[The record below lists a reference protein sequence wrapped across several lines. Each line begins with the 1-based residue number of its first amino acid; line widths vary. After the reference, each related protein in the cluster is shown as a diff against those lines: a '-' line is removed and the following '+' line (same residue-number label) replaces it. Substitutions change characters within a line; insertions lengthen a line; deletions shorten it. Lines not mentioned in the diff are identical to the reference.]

1 MTDKKLVRGNYVT
14 VPQPDPFAS
23 APSPFEPSTPSFD
36 IPAARAPEPTPSTR
50 WNLPSTRRLSTV
62 RQQLGD
68 LFRWTTRQLWSPAGA
83 LLVGLAFI
91 GSSTYGL
98 AGTSWFSLIRRS
110 VWRIWRDPACRDF
123 RAGDGSLT
131 INQDACLADIIAPVR
146 TSLINST
153 ILLIITCIVLVIMLR
168 VAALV
173 GSEQSVRLGEIFRP
187 STLLH
192 TAWISVVLLVATLLG
207 LALCILP
214 GLVLLTIWYLAPIS
228 AAGAGNSGPWR
239 SSWRSLR
246 HSPIPHLLSLT
257 ITILSV
263 VIPLALFGP
272 LGILTLPLAALLTSR
287 ICHQAATV

>member
-1 MTDKKLVRGNYVT
+1 VTD
-14 VPQPDPFAS
+14 PQPDPFAS
-23 APSPFEPSTPSFD
+23 APSPFEPNTPSFD
-36 IPAARAPEPTPSTR
+36 MPATLPPEPTSSTR

-68 LFRWTTRQLWSPAGA
+68 LFRWTTRQLWSPTGA

-91 GSSTYGL
+91 GSSTYAL

-123 RAGDGSLT
+123 RGGDGSLAV
-131 INQDACLADIIAPVR
+131 NQDACLADIIAPVR
-146 TSLINST
+146 TSLINSI
-153 ILLIITCIVLVIMLR
+153 ILLIITCIVIVIMLR

-187 STLLH
+187 SKLLH
-192 TAWISVVLLVATLLG
+192 TAWTSVVLFIATLLG
-207 LALCILP
+207 LTLCILP
-214 GLVLLTIWYLAPIS
+214 GLVLFTAWYLAPIS
-228 AAGAGNSGPWR
+228 AAGAGNTGPWR

-246 HSPIPHLLSLT
+246 HSPIVHLLSLT
-257 ITILSV
+257 ITILAV

-272 LGILTLPLAALLTSR
+272 LGMLTLPIAALMAAR
-287 ICHQAATV
+287 VCHQAATA

>member
-1 MTDKKLVRGNYVT
+1 MT

-23 APSPFEPSTPSFD
+23 APSPFEPSTPSFGM
-36 IPAARAPEPTPSTR
+36 PAARAHVPTPSGR
-50 WNLPSTRRLSTV
+50 WKLPSTGPLRIV
-62 RQQLGD
+62 RQQLSD
-68 LFRWTTRQLWSPAGA
+68 LFRWTTRRLWSPAGA

-91 GSSTYGL
+91 GSSAYGL

-146 TSLINST
+146 TSLISST

-173 GSEQSVRLGEIFRP
+173 GSEQSVRLGEMFRP
-187 STLLH
+187 STLFH
-192 TAWISVVLLVATLLG
+192 TAWTSVALFIATLLG
-207 LALCILP
+207 LTLCILP
-214 GLVLLTIWYLAPIS
+214 GLVFLTIWYLAPIS
-228 AAGAGNSGPWR
+228 AAGAGNSGPWG

-246 HSPIPHLLSLT
+246 HSPILHLLSLT
-257 ITILSV
+257 ITILAV

-272 LGILTLPLAALLTSR
+272 LGMLTLPIAALMTAR
-287 ICHQAATV
+287 VCHQAATG